1 MKTSYYLILFSV
13 FFLNCNKDN
22 NSTNNPVSDYPTV
35 TTSAVTLITP
45 TTASGGG
52 NVTSE
57 GPTRVTAR
65 GVCWSTSPNPVITG
79 SHTVNGSGAGS
90 FVSSLT
96 GLTPATIYYVRA
108 YATNSVGTAYGNQ
121 EIFTSG
127 GGSARDIYIA
137 GWEDNNATPRIVL
150 ANIWKNGVLTNLNN
164 GSLFKLSNSIFVSGT
179 DVYVAGIE
187 RTSDPKDIAIVWK
200 NGVASPLTIGS
211 DVAEANSVFVQGAD
225 VYVAGMERNSLS
237 KDIAKVW
244 KNGVATAL
252 SNGAINTYANSVYVS
267 GTDVYVAG
275 YENSAISVAKIWK
288 NGVGTSLT
296 NGTFSG
302 GANSVFVSGTDVYVA
317 GSFNNFATVW
327 KNGIPTTLR
336 NGARASDAY
345 SVYVSGTDVYVA
357 GWGIEFNNGTTVAP
371 FIATLWKNGVPT
383 SLTNDPYPLASQ
395 AFGVFVSGA
404 DIYVVG
410 IQFNSNNRYVAKVG
424 KNGVPTSLTNG
435 INSGIAR
442 GIFIK

>member
-1 MKTSYYLILFSV
+1 MKTSYYLILLSV

-35 TTSAVTLITP
+35 ITSAVTLITP

-52 NVTSE
+52 NVTTE
-57 GPTRVTAR
+57 GITRITAR

-79 SHTVNGSGAGS
+79 NHTVNGSGAGLFISS
-90 FVSSLT
+90 FT

-108 YATNSVGTAYGNQ
+108 YATNSAGTAYGNQ
-121 EIFTSG
+121 EIFTSAG
-127 GGSARDIYIA
+127 GTAKDIYIA
-137 GWEDNNATPRIVL
+137 GWEDNSSTPRIVL

-164 GSLFKLSNSIFVSGT
+164 GSLFKTSNSVFVSGT
-179 DVYVAGIE
+179 DVFVAGIE

-211 DVAEANSVFVQGAD
+211 DVAEANSVFVAGTD

-244 KNGVATAL
+244 KNGVGAAL
-252 SNGAINTYANSVYVS
+252 SNGIINTYANSVCVS

-288 NGVGTSLT
+288 NGVATSLT
-296 NGTFSG
+296 NGSLSG
-302 GANSVFVSGTDVYVA
+302 QANSVFVSGTDVYVA
-317 GSFNNFATVW
+317 GNFNNFATVW
-327 KNGIPTTLR
+327 KNGIPTTLI
-336 NGARASDAY
+336 NGTRASDAY

-357 GWGIEFNNGTTVAP
+357 GWGLNFNNGPTVAP
-371 FIATLWKNGVPT
+371 FIATVWKNGVPT
-383 SLTNDPYPLASQ
+383 SLTSDPYPLASE
-395 AFGVFVSGA
+395 AYSVFVSGA
-404 DIYVVG
+404 DVYITG
-410 IQFNSNNRYVAKVG
+410 DQMNSNLRHVAKLW
-424 KNGVPTSLTNG
+424 KNGVATSLTNG
-435 INSGIAR
+435 ITSGSAR
-442 GIFIK
+442 SIFIK